1 MDRLTSME
9 IFARVVETESF
20 TAAAQRLG
28 LSRAAVSKRI
38 QQLESELGTRLLNRT
53 TRQVLPT
60 EIGLA
65 FYDRCIR
72 VLHEAEDAE
81 NFVRQLHSEPKG
93 LLRINAPQSFGT
105 LHLAPA
111 LAKFAAAYPDLGISV
126 TLNDRIVS
134 LFEENFDVALRVS
147 RNVPSNLIGHRISPI
162 KIVLVASPDY
172 LARRGHPAHPDDLA
186 DHTCLQYS
194 YLATGNAWL
203 LRGADGEHRVPV
215 RSPFLANS
223 GDMLL
228 EAAIAGL
235 GITIVP
241 NFIAWC
247 ALASGRLEAI
257 LTDYSSPDLSL
268 FAVHAAEA
276 QPSAKVRLLVEY
288 LSDRFGPEPYWDQPP
303 SATRTMAI
311 PPG

>member
-9 IFARVVETESF
+9 IFARVVESESF
-20 TAAAQRLG
+20 TAAAERLG

-38 QQLESELGTRLLNRT
+38 QQLEEDLGARLLNRT

-60 EIGLA
+60 EIGRA
-65 FYDRCIR
+65 YYDRCLR
-72 VLHEAEDAE
+72 VLHEAENAE
-81 NFVRQLHSEPKG
+81 NFVRQLHNEPRG

-111 LAKFAAAYPDLGISV
+111 LARFAAAYPDLGISI

-134 LFEENFDVALRVS
+134 LFEEDFDVALRVS
-147 RNVPSNLIGHRISPI
+147 RAVPPNLIGHRLSPV
-162 KIVLVASPDY
+162 KIVLVASPEYLKQKGRPLHPND
-172 LARRGHPAHPDDLA
+172 LAR
-186 DHTCLQYS
+186 HTCLQYS
-194 YLATGNAWL
+194 YLATGDHWA
-203 LRGADGEHRVPV
+203 LRGPDGEHQVPV
-215 RSPFLANS
+215 ESPFNANS

-247 ALASGRLEAI
+247 AIAAGRLETV
-257 LTDYSSPDLSL
+257 LDDYGSPDLSL
-268 FAVHAAEA
+268 FAVYASGR
-276 QPSAKVRLLVEY
+276 QPSAKIRLLVEF
-288 LSDRFGPEPYWDQPP
+288 LSERFGPEPYWDAPP
-303 SATRTMAI
+303 TATREMAI
-311 PPG
+311 PPE

>member
-9 IFARVVETESF
+9 IFARVVEAESF

-28 LSRAAVSKRI
+28 LPRAAVSKRV
-38 QQLESELGTRLLNRT
+38 QQLEADLGTRLLNRT

-60 EIGLA
+60 EIGRA
-65 FYDRCIR
+65 FYERCLR
-72 VLHEAEDAE
+72 VLNEAADAE

-126 TLNDRIVS
+126 TLNDRTVS
-134 LFEENFDVALRVS
+134 LFEEDFDVALRVARS
-147 RNVPSNLIGHRISPI
+147 VPPNLIGHRIAPI
-162 KIVLVASPDY
+162 RIVLIASPDY
-172 LARRGHPAHPDDLA
+172 LKRRGRPLHPTDLA
-186 DHTCLQYS
+186 HHTCLQYS
-194 YLATGNAWL
+194 YLATGNSWL

-215 RSPFLANS
+215 ESPFQANS

-228 EAAIAGL
+228 EAAVAGL

-247 ALASGRLEAI
+247 DIATGRLEPV
-257 LTDYSSPDLSL
+257 LTDYASPDLSL
-268 FAVHAAEA
+268 FAVYAAEQ
-276 QPSAKVRLLVEY
+276 QPSAKIRLLVEF
-288 LSDRFGPEPYWDQPP
+288 LSERFGPEPYWDDPPAATRVVAVPP
-303 SATRTMAI
+303 S
-311 PPG
+311 

>member
-9 IFARVVETESF
+9 IFARVVEAESF
-20 TAAAQRLG
+20 TTAARRLG

-38 QQLESELGTRLLNRT
+38 QQLETDLGARLLNRT

-60 EIGLA
+60 EIGRA
-65 FYDRCIR
+65 FYERCLR
-72 VLHEAEDAE
+72 VLNEAADAE

-111 LAKFAAAYPDLGISV
+111 LAKFAAAYPELGLSV
-126 TLNDRIVS
+126 TLNDRTVS
-134 LFEENFDVALRVS
+134 LFEEEFDVALRVS
-147 RNVPSNLIGHRISPI
+147 RSVSQNLIGHRISPI
-162 KIVLVASPDY
+162 RIVLVASPEYLRRRGRPMHPSD
-172 LARRGHPAHPDDLA
+172 LAR
-186 DHTCLQYS
+186 HTCLQYS

-215 RSPFLANS
+215 ESPFIANS

-247 ALASGRLEAI
+247 AIASGRLESV
-257 LTDYSSPDLSL
+257 LDDYASPDLSL
-268 FAVHAAEA
+268 YAVYAAES

-288 LSDRFGPEPYWDQPP
+288 LTERFGPVPYWDEAPT
-303 SATRTMAI
+303 ATREMAI
-311 PPG
+311 PPE